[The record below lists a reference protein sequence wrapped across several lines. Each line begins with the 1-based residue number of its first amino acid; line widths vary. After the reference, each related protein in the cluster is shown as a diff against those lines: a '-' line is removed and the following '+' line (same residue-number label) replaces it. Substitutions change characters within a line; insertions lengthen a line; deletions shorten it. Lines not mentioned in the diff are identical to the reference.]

1 MSFYELKLEKSVQNE
16 KKSENI
22 SGNQNP
28 TNPRNQQIRHVSF

>member
-1 MSFYELKLEKSVQNE
+1 MNFYELKLEKSVQNE
-16 KKSENI
+16 KNSENI